1 MMVKKGNYTTLERQQ
16 KEDEFFT
23 KYTMMTKVFLWQTI
37 LMISMGFPMTV
48 TEMTRTKKTRKRR
61 MMLLWTTCKNGRR
74 NPTAQHFDPN
84 TAIVLENTTNDKYF
98 PTRIVNNLPHQT
110 QMAMFTKKIS
120 KMKKEVGIIDDD
132 LVEVEEDNEV
142 EVVEEVY
149 NIDKMENDNDNDVF
163 VNNPPAPKPRTTSP
177 KPAKKSPKI
186 NETKERQRQLS
197 LLSV

>member
-1 MMVKKGNYTTLERQQ
+1 MWK
-16 KEDEFFT
+16 
-23 KYTMMTKVFLWQTI
+23 
-37 LMISMGFPMTV
+37 P
-48 TEMTRTKKTRKRR
+48 
-61 MMLLWTTCKNGRR
+61 CKNGPR

-98 PTRIVNNLPHQT
+98 PTGIINNLPHQT
-110 QMAMFTKKIS
+110 QMAMFTKNIS
-120 KMKKEVGIIDDD
+120 KTKKEVWIIDDD
-132 LVEVEEDNEV
+132 LVEVEEDNEAQ
-142 EVVEEVY
+142 VVEEVY
-149 NIDKMENDNDNDVF
+149 DIEEMENDNDDF

>member
-48 TEMTRTKKTRKRR
+48 TEMMGTKKTRKRR
-61 MMLLWTTCKNGRR
+61 MMLLWKPCKNGPR

-98 PTRIVNNLPHQT
+98 PTGIINNLPHQT
-110 QMAMFTKKIS
+110 QMAMFTKNIS
-120 KMKKEVGIIDDD
+120 KTKKEVWIIDDD

-149 NIDKMENDNDNDVF
+149 DIDEMENDNDNDDYF
-163 VNNPPAPKPRTTSP
+163 VNNPPAPKARTTLP
-177 KPAKKSPKI
+177 K
-186 NETKERQRQLS
+186 
-197 LLSV
+197 